1 MWSKLDYIHM
11 NPVRAGIVEKAS
23 YYTYSSA
30 SNYVNDKGVIDVEL
44 VNNLVVDVLKPNS
57 FLNYEKY

>member
-1 MWSKLDYIHM
+1 M